1 MAKQLDNDLAGLMP
15 VSAASEAQHADAA
28 ASITSTAAKLAPAP
42 AERPD
47 LKAGFP
53 DKDQARG

>member
-1 MAKQLDNDLAGLMP
+1 MAKQLQLDLAGSMP
-15 VSAASEAQHADAA
+15 VSAASNAQQADAA
-28 ASITSTAAKLAPAP
+28 ASITPTASKLAPAP